1 MRTCIYID
9 CRLIYIYIYEKTAGV
24 IYQNMNA
31 NKYHRS
37 ILYIHN
43 IKK

>member
-1 MRTCIYID
+1 MYID
-9 CRLIYIYIYEKTAGV
+9 CRFNIYIYIYEKTVGV